1 VCKHPASPA
10 MLAGQRR
17 DYALKKEKHKMRI
30 AIVILLV
37 FCMSS
42 FSFAE
47 ETVKVKQAT
56 IRGETITVGQG
67 ADIVQS
73 RIEADKYVT
82 SGYNYGDTS
91 KGYYDDGGVTYI
103 ITYGPPKSGTGGYV
117 VLRIEK
123 VTAKREKPATSS
135 AQSSKSISNAGQS
148 VTMGM
153 LADTVLE
160 IRGKGISAKKVG
172 RDENGLL
179 VEWQYPD
186 ATYLMGRRLQGTIEA
201 YRVIK
206 ITPR

>member
-1 VCKHPASPA
+1 